1 MYAMRLADDA
11 DEAAFKDAA
20 RRLLANAIAPSA
32 VMFAGH
38 DGGILFDAVPQ
49 ASDGAPFTVPR
60 AFADLLRDAVLHSAA
75 DRFALLYDVL
85 WRVQHGARDLCA
97 RASDPAVAR
106 LGTYVRNVRRD
117 IHKMHAFVRFHEKE
131 SDDGPVFVA
140 WFEPQHHVLRR
151 AAPFFADRF
160 AGMRWLIATPRGTA
174 SWDRQTLAFG
184 PAMRKPEGLED
195 PVLSGL
201 WRTYYRTIFNPA
213 RVKVKAMTKEMP
225 KHYWRNMPETALI
238 PDLLQQASSRV
249 ATMDRAADAAPR
261 FAVKAAPVRAPA
273 VVPKAPLDA
282 LRREAAGC
290 TRCPLHGPAT
300 QTVFGVG
307 PADAQIV
314 LVGEQPGDQ
323 EDLTGTPFVGPAGQL
338 LDRAL
343 AEAGI
348 ERDKVYITNA
358 VKHFKFEP
366 RGKRRIHA
374 KPNAGEVTAC
384 KWWLERE
391 IAALAPRF
399 IVALGATAAQAL
411 SGRAVAV
418 TKMRG
423 CETELMG
430 ARGLITVHPS
440 YLLRLP
446 DTAAQ
451 AAEYAKFVADLR
463 LAAQLHAQAA

>member
-1 MYAMRLADDA
+1 MYAMRLAPDA

-20 RRLLANAIAPSA
+20 RRLLANAIPPSE
-32 VMFAGH
+32 VLFGH
-38 DGGILFDAVPQ
+38 GGGILFDEVP
-49 ASDGAPFTVPR
+49 AAKDGAAVTVPR
-60 AFADLLRDAVLHSAA
+60 AFAELLHDAVLHSAA

-85 WRVQHGARDLCA
+85 WRMQQGARDLCS
-97 RASDPAVAR
+97 RASDPKVSR

-117 IHKMHAFVRFHEKE
+117 IHKMHAFVRFHEKASE
-131 SDDGPVFVA
+131 DGPLFVA
-140 WFEPQHHVLRR
+140 WFEPQHYVLRR
-151 AAPFFADRF
+151 AVPFFADRF
-160 AGMRWLIATPRGTA
+160 ANMRWLIATPQGTA
-174 SWDRQTLAFG
+174 SWDCKTLAFG
-184 PAMRKPEGLED
+184 PAMPKPEGLED
-195 PVLSGL
+195 TVLSGL

-238 PDLLQQASSRV
+238 ADLLQEAPGRV
-249 ATMDRAADAAPR
+249 AAMDRDADRAPR
-261 FAVKAAPVRAPA
+261 FAAKAAPERVAD
-273 VVPKAPLDA
+273 VVPKLPLDA

-290 TRCPLHGPAT
+290 TRCALHSFAT
-300 QTVFGVG
+300 QAVFGEG
-307 PADAQIV
+307 PEDAQIV

-323 EDLTGTPFVGPAGQL
+323 EDLAGKPFVGPAGQL

-384 KWWLERE
+384 KWWLTRE
-391 IAALAPRF
+391 MAAVAPKF

-411 SGRAVAV
+411 SGQAVAV

-423 CETELMG
+423 REVPLKGT
-430 ARGLITVHPS
+430 RGLITVHPS

-446 DTAAQ
+446 DAAAQ

-463 LAAQLHAQAA
+463 LVKELCARAA